1 MDFRTSGALSSFA
14 WSCRGNGGGRVRAPV
29 GACKKI
35 NNLRPSYRHTGV
47 AIGTSAKTHKK
58 STEHGACL
66 LRGQCSRA
74 SIPRLS
80 FGGHEK
86 QLSRAYGA
94 ALRVAGGGAAP
105 SGVRAEALRV
115 AGGGGAAPSRVRA
128 EEETALWEDPLM
140 TAAQSLF
147 FWLTAKMYPGTG
159 GNSGALA

>member
-1 MDFRTSGALSSFA
+1 M
-14 WSCRGNGGGRVRAPV
+14 
-29 GACKKI
+29 
-35 NNLRPSYRHTGV
+35 
-47 AIGTSAKTHKK
+47 
-58 STEHGACL
+58 HGACL

-115 AGGGGAAPSRVRA
+115 AGGGAAPSGVRA

-147 FWLTAKMYPGTG
+147 FSVSRDRREFRGFGLNCEEMCARPGMRRG
-159 GNSGALA
+159 LI